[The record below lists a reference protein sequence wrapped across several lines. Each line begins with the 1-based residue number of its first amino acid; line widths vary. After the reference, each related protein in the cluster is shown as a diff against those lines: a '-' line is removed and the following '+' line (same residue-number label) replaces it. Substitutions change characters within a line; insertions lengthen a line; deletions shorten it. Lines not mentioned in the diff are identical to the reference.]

1 MTESSHQNCGK
12 PAKKL
17 VGGRKTATLQ
27 RAGRYWLYAIMASCF
42 QNSVA
47 NHTNEHQYQ
56 KKSGEG
62 DEFTDNGMHYIAY
75 TDGSCDNN
83 SFRKAGGSAYVLIK
97 DGEVVRVKNHGQ
109 LNTTNNRMELL
120 AIISAV
126 NACQDGACVD
136 VYTDSKYSILTLEKT
151 YKPDI
156 NGDLW
161 ELYKKNSRH
170 VAGVRLH
177 WVKGH
182 NGDHYNEMVD
192 EMAYGAYCEICDKY
206 GIKKSNRH

>member
-1 MTESSHQNCGK
+1 
-12 PAKKL
+12 
-17 VGGRKTATLQ
+17 
-27 RAGRYWLYAIMASCF
+27 
-42 QNSVA
+42 
-47 NHTNEHQYQ
+47 
-56 KKSGEG
+56 
-62 DEFTDNGMHYIAY
+62 MHYVAY

-83 SFRKAGGSAYVLIK
+83 SATKAGGSAYVLIK
-97 DGEVVRVKNHGQ
+97 DGEVVRVKNHSQ

-126 NACQDGACVD
+126 NACPDGACID
-136 VYTDSKYSILTLEKT
+136 VYTDSKYSILTLEKS
-151 YKPDI
+151 YKPCI

-161 ELYKKNSRH
+161 ELYQKLSRH

-182 NGDHYNEMVD
+182 NGDHYNEMAD